1 MYVVVGAGGNTGASV
16 ARALLAAGEPVRALV
31 RSEEKAAPW
40 RARGAEAVVADARDP
55 DALARALAGARGAY
69 LMNPPDYAA
78 EDPYGQAERT
88 AEAWARA
95 IEASGLPHAVV
106 LSSQGAQR
114 ATGTGLVGTLHRIE
128 RRLSALG
135 RPVTFLR
142 PSYFLENWGAALDPV
157 LRQGVLPSFLDLD
170 RPIATVA
177 SADIGAAAAALLTA
191 PAPASAP
198 SPAPSPAPAHRT
210 VELTG
215 PRDESP
221 RAVAEAFS
229 RLLGRTVAPVRVPRE
244 GWAAAM
250 AELPFSPAAREGLM
264 GIHAGIEDGALPFE
278 GPPRRGTVG
287 LEDGLRPLLR

>member
-55 DALARALAGARGAY
+55 DALARALAGAKGAY

-106 LSSQGAQR
+106 LSSQGAQK
-114 ATGTGLVGTLHRIE
+114 AEGSGLIGTLHRIE
-128 RRLSALG
+128 RRLGALD

-142 PSYFLENWGAALDPV
+142 PSYFLENWGAVLDPV

-170 RPIATVA
+170 RPVATVA
-177 SADIGAAAAALLTA
+177 SADIGAAAAALLA
-191 PAPASAP
+191 DPAPAR
-198 SPAPSPAPAHRT
+198 RT

-215 PRDESP
+215 PREESP

-229 RLLGRTVAPVRVPRE
+229 RLLGRPVAPVRIPRE
-244 GWAAAM
+244 GWAAAA
-250 AELPFSPAAREGLM
+250 AELPFSQAARDGLL
-264 GIHAGIEDGALPFE
+264 GIYAGIEDGALPFE
-278 GPPRRGTVG
+278 GTPRRGTVG